1 MSRATSKVKTVI
13 TTTPDGQS
21 TSVTTVFGAGDKQAT
36 VSVEADGG
44 IVGGGGSRA
53 NVRTDRAIH
62 PLRRSPLAFCCAY
75 CSLKARR
82 LCAEL

>member
-1 MSRATSKVKTVI
+1 MSRTTSKVKTVI